1 MFGEKGEDVGD
12 RVRRRGSCRRE
23 EVPPDYAEG
32 DSEDSVKAEEG
43 EREGGGQAE
52 TTCGGARALLLAE
65 PAEEEGVRRG
75 EGKAHGF
82 KAFDL

>member
-1 MFGEKGEDVGD
+1 MFGEEGENVGD

-32 DSEDSVKAEEG
+32 DGENTVKAEEG
-43 EREGGGQAE
+43 ECVGGGQAE
-52 TTCGGARALLLAE
+52 TACGSVRALLLAE
-65 PAEEEGVRRG
+65 SAEDEGVRRG